1 MEKQF
6 EALYH
11 ELERHHWW
19 FNSRRKQVLEM
30 AGPLKGEK
38 ILDVGCASGLLL
50 EDLVAVGMEKSDLYG
65 IDVSEEAI
73 EKCHAKGFQHT
84 YVMDGAAISLEK
96 GSFDLIIA
104 SDCLEHIEQD
114 EKALE
119 NWFSLLKPGG
129 RIIVFVPAF
138 MSLWSAHD
146 VVNYHFRRYTR
157 QELTTKARKAGFEI
171 HKKGYWNFF
180 LFVPIYLVRSLK
192 NLFGEKSVDP
202 EKMSSDLQPTPA
214 PINQVLK
221 WLLRL
226 EAFLLRFVSFPVGVS
241 TYFLGIK
248 KPGSLLKK

>member
-19 FNSRRKQVLEM
+19 FNCRRKQVLEM
-30 AGPLKGEK
+30 ARPVKGEK

-50 EDLVAVGMEKSDLYG
+50 EDLVAAGMEKSNLYG

-96 GSFDLIIA
+96 ESFDLLIA

-114 EKALE
+114 EKALQ
-119 NWFSLLKPGG
+119 NWYSLLKPGG
-129 RIIVFVPAF
+129 RILVFVPAF

-157 QELTTKARKAGFEI
+157 EELVQKATKTGFQI
-171 HKKGYWNFF
+171 QRKGYWNFF
-180 LFVPIYLVRSLK
+180 LFLPIYLVRSLK
-192 NLFGEKSVDP
+192 NLTGNKDVDP
-202 EKMSSDLQPTPA
+202 ETVSSDLQPTPA
-214 PINQVLK
+214 PVNQILK
-221 WLLRL
+221 WVLRT
-226 EAFLLRFVSFPVGVS
+226 EAFLLRFLDFPVGVS
-241 TYFLGIK
+241 TFFKGRK
-248 KPGSLLKK
+248 